1 MASNAGSLKCQF
13 DFSGQVAVITGG
25 SLGIGFSIARAMFQS
40 GARVAIL
47 ARNPEPLE
55 RARATIAAEAATA
68 RPGARIEAY
77 PCDVCNADAIL
88 STHARIVSELGDVDI
103 LVNNAGVTRDNLF
116 IRMKDEEWDQVLRVN
131 LDSAFYLTRAAVKN
145 MMRRR
150 FGRVIFITYVVG
162 SMGNPGQANYAASK
176 AAISAMAKSVGQ
188 EVASRNIT
196 LNCIAP
202 GFIPPANRFPMTRSA
217 SPRKRFTNS
226 SNFEK
231 SMKSLSKLFSSM
243 PTPVSMMSILN
254 LMNLSSLYFLFSPI
268 SLRQLMSNSEQLLSG
283 MSFI

>member
-1 MASNAGSLKCQF
+1 MTF
-13 DFSGQVAVITGG
+13 EFTGKSVLVTG
-25 SLGIGFSIARAMFQS
+25 AAHGFGRSIALSFAKC
-40 GARVAIL
+40 GAQV
-47 ARNPEPLE
+47 
-55 RARATIAAEAATA
+55 TVCDIAAAGLAETAQLVGGLSLVLDVGKRAAVQA
-68 RPGARIEAY
+68 ALAGQAY
-77 PCDVCNADAIL
+77 
-88 STHARIVSELGDVDI
+88 DI

-150 FGRVIFITYVVG
+150 FGRVIFITSVVG

-202 GFIPPANRFPMTRSA
+202 GFIQTPMTDVLNEKQTEAMLQRIPAGRYGTPDEVA
-217 SPRKRFTNS
+217 STAVFLA
-226 SNFEK
+226 SNEAAYV
-231 SMKSLSKLFSSM
+231 
-243 PTPVSMMSILN
+243 TGQTVHVN
-254 LMNLSSLYFLFSPI
+254 G
-268 SLRQLMSNSEQLLSG
+268 G
-283 MSFI
+283 MIMI